1 MQMQWNWFFFSWKD
15 FYVKWHETVERI
27 HCKKPWYIPLH
38 FRLLLQGEG
47 TYQKTLV
54 EKTYCTALVVIFSI
68 KLVIKVAMIEK
79 AIWANR
85 SRFGIL
91 AAVWFL
97 FNLRLKLEFLLP
109 TPRLATTCWAKQ
121 STEFFCSSRFHEEI
135 RHGWF
140 IPFFFLFQLGYN
152 RSEIEESLRTSKFDD
167 CYASYLLLGRKPS
180 DVSQLF
186 LQNKT
191 L

>member
-1 MQMQWNWFFFSWKD
+1 MSIICQ
-15 FYVKWHETVERI
+15 
-27 HCKKPWYIPLH
+27 
-38 FRLLLQGEG
+38 
-47 TYQKTLV
+47 
-54 EKTYCTALVVIFSI
+54 CTMSFWTSTP
-68 KLVIKVAMIEK
+68 
-79 AIWANR
+79 R
-85 SRFGIL
+85 SRHLSKKIYIRTTSFSCTNRAHQSSYDQKPSL
-91 AAVWFL
+91 AWPASNVHFAVWFL
-97 FNLRLKLEFLLP
+97 FNLLRLKLEFSLP

-186 LQNKT
+186 LQYKT
-191 L
+191 V